1 MSSKLIFKFNTDSEF
16 LCGIERLKPLLGFE
30 TGDGIEVSAEKSET
44 NGVTL
49 KNGKAVIYYTRK
61 SIFFRELGILVE
73 NAGNK
78 AEFEIFEDSFFTE
91 LSTMI
96 DASRCAVPTVKTMF
110 RLIDRLALMGYSMA
124 MLYTEDTIQ
133 LENRPHFGYMRGGY
147 TREELIAI
155 DDYAYEY
162 GIEMIPCL
170 ECYGHMEKYLSWGEA
185 SPIKDTEKVLLARE
199 EKTFAFLEELISTA
213 SSCFR
218 SKRIHI
224 GMDEAWGMG
233 RGKFM
238 DRHGY
243 VDPFEIFT
251 EYMERLIAITN
262 KYGLKPMMWSD
273 MYFRNGSPTHQ
284 YYDENIQIP
293 AEVAAKIP
301 KEVQLVFWHYG
312 EKHECD
318 DYMLK
323 KHIALGND
331 VIFAGGLW
339 SWIGHFPEHNY
350 ALETS
355 KFSLGAC
362 RNNGVKKAMITIW
375 SNDNAECDLFANLY
389 GLSFFAELCFD
400 KDLSDKKL
408 ASRFE
413 AVTGGDAEA
422 FYSMSAYHNDLD
434 NFTYNER
441 YHDRFGGKP
450 LFWQDILAGIYDKNL
465 FEKPMSGHYTAYAK
479 KMSEYKGGEWDYLY
493 RFAEIA
499 FDYLATKCLIAENLV
514 PAYKAGDK
522 EKLAEISGTLLP
534 LLKEKTIAVHEAHKK
549 MWFDNLKV
557 QGWSNLDYRYGGTAA
572 RCDTAK
578 MLIDAYLDGK
588 NDSIPELEDPRLK
601 HPFNG
606 FVRFG
611 NIRTPNAAVVS

>member
-1 MSSKLIFKFNTDSEF
+1 MSNKLIFKFTVDKDL
-16 LCGIERLKPLLGFE
+16 LCGIERLKSLLGFE
-30 TGDGIEVSAEKSET
+30 IGDGIEVFAEKADK

-49 KNGKAVIYYTRK
+49 KDGKAVIYYTRK
-61 SIFFRELGILVE
+61 SVFFRELGLLTE
-73 NAGNK
+73 NAKKQNS
-78 AEFEIFEDSFFTE
+78 FEIFEDVFFTE

-96 DASRCAVPTVKTMF
+96 DASRCAVPTVKSMF

-124 MLYTEDTIQ
+124 MLYTEDTIE
-133 LENRPHFGYMRGGY
+133 LESRPHFGYMRGAY
-147 TREELIAI
+147 TKDELMAI
-155 DDYAYEY
+155 DNYAYEY

-185 SPIKDTEKVLLARE
+185 SSIKDTEKILLARE
-199 EKTFAFLEELISTA
+199 EKTFKFLEELISTA

-243 VDPFEIFT
+243 VDPFDIFT
-251 EYMERLIAITN
+251 EYMERLISITD

-284 YYDENIQIP
+284 YYDENIEIP
-293 AEVAAKIP
+293 TEVAAKIP
-301 KEVQLVFWHYG
+301 KNVQLVFWHYG
-312 EKHECD
+312 EKHHCD

-355 KFSLGAC
+355 KFSLDAC
-362 RNNGVKKAMITIW
+362 RNNGVDKAMITIW

-400 KDLSDKKL
+400 KNADGEKL

-413 AVTGGDAEA
+413 AVTGGNAEA
-422 FYSMSAYHNDLD
+422 FYSMSAYHN
-434 NFTYNER
+434 NFDGVTYER

-450 LFWQDILAGIYDKNL
+450 LFWQDILAGIYDSHL
-465 FEKPMSGHYTAYAK
+465 FETPMSDHYAAYAK

-493 RFAEIA
+493 RFAETA
-499 FDYLATKCLIAENLV
+499 FDYMAIKCLVAENLV
-514 PAYKAGDK
+514 PAYKANDK
-522 EKLAEISGTLLP
+522 EKLAEISQKLLP
-534 LLKEKTIAVHEAHKK
+534 LLKEKTVAVHEAHKK
-549 MWFDNLKV
+549 MWFDNLKA

-578 MLIDAYLDGK
+578 YFVDAYLNGEI
-588 NDSIPELEDPRLK
+588 DSIPELDDPRLNQPY
-601 HPFNG
+601 HG

-611 NIRTPNAAVVS
+611 SIRTPNAAVVS

>member
-1 MSSKLIFKFNTDSEF
+1 MQDKLVFKFDVDGEF
-16 LCGIERLKPLLGFE
+16 LCGIERLKPLIGFE
-30 TGDGIEVSAEKSET
+30 TGDGITVRAEKCGK

-49 KNGKAVIYYTRK
+49 KDGEAVIYYTRK
-61 SIFFRELGILVE
+61 SIFFRQLCLLAE
-73 NAGNK
+73 NAK
-78 AEFEIFEDSFFTE
+78 TKDEFAIFEDSFFVE

-110 RLIDRLALMGYSMA
+110 RLLDRLALMGYSMA
-124 MLYTEDTIQ
+124 MLYTEDTIE
-133 LENRPHFGYMRGGY
+133 LKSRPHFGYMRGAY
-147 TREELIAI
+147 TKDELKAI

-185 SPIKDTEKVLLARE
+185 THIKDTEKILLARE
-199 EKTFAFLEELISTA
+199 EKTFKFLEELISTA

-243 VDPFEIFT
+243 VDPFEIFS
-251 EYMERLIAITN
+251 EYMECLISITD
-262 KYGLKPMMWSD
+262 KYGLEPMMWSD
-273 MYFRNGSPTHQ
+273 MYFRNGSPTHK
-284 YYDENIQIP
+284 YYDENIEIP
-293 AEVAAKIP
+293 DTVAAKIP
-301 KEVQLVFWHYG
+301 KNVQLIFWHYG
-312 EKHECD
+312 EKHHCD

-350 ALETS
+350 ALDTS
-355 KFSLGAC
+355 KFSLDAC
-362 RNNGVKKAMITIW
+362 RNNGVDKAMITIW

-400 KDLSDKKL
+400 QNADSEKL

-413 AVTGGDAEA
+413 AVTGGNAEA
-422 FYSMSAYHNDLD
+422 FYSMSAYHN
-434 NFTYNER
+434 NFDGVTYER

-450 LFWQDILAGIYDKNL
+450 LFWQDILAGIYDSHL
-465 FEKPMSGHYTAYAK
+465 FEKPMGGHYAAYAK

-493 RFAEIA
+493 RFAETV

-514 PAYKAGDK
+514 PAYKSGDRAM
-522 EKLAEISGTLLP
+522 LSEISEKLLP
-534 LLKEKTIAVHEAHKK
+534 LLKEKTAAVHSAHKK

-578 MLIDAYLDGK
+578 YFVDAYLNGEI
-588 NDSIPELEDPRLK
+588 DSIPELDDPRLNQ
-601 HPFNG
+601 PFHG

-611 NIRTPNAAVVS
+611 SIRTPNSAVVS